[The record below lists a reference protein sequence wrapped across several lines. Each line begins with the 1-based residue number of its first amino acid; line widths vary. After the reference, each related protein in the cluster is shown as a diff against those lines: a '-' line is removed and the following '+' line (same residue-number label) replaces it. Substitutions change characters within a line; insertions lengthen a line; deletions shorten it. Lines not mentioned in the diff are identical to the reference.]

1 MATKTQYECQTRLNG
16 RGGWEVSEID
26 APAGAGIG
34 NYATE
39 ADAFAFARYNF
50 DASRIK
56 RGEEPMV
63 LRSTP
68 HTAAAKKRPFFAR
81 IKKASAAPVLPPLT
95 RRVKAL
101 TK

>member
-1 MATKTQYECQTRLNG
+1 MATKTQYECETRPNG

-26 APAGAGIG
+26 APAGSGIG

-39 ADAFAFARYNF
+39 PDAFAFACYNF
-50 DASRIK
+50 EAARIK

-68 HTAAAKKRPFFAR
+68 DLTPAKKRHFFALS
-81 IKKASAAPVLPPLT
+81 KKAAAQPVQAPLV